1 MAKIPVRYIG
11 GHSVILKDPGS
22 VYGLDGKPVTSGLLE
37 HGALILMEDVEV
49 LGQTL
54 LEEVRGAGLL
64 RFLGAGRVILP
75 EHQNVPADQL
85 EQHGYQFHAGR
96 TDFEPYQE
104 PEPSQDPVP
113 VENKPAKTQKTSTA
127 TV

>member
-22 VYGLDGKPVTSGLLE
+22 VLGLNGKPVTSGLLE

-49 LGQTL
+49 LGQTF
-54 LEEVRGAGLL
+54 LEEVRGGGFL

-75 EHQNVPADQL
+75 EHKDVPEHQL
-85 EQHGYQFHAGR
+85 EQAGYIFHEGR
-96 TDFEPYQE
+96 PDFEPYQE
-104 PEPSQDPVP
+104 PESPQAPAPIED
-113 VENKPAKTQKTSTA
+113 KPAKMQKASAATA
-127 TV
+127 